1 MGKTVKIKES
11 ELRRMVVVELKRTAA
26 KNRINEVN
34 MRSTDEL
41 ADGDYDRMCGVL
53 KGKIETLYMWKDD
66 CKTLEELQH
75 LIEQLF
81 GDMID

>member
-11 ELRRMVVVELKRTAA
+11 ELRRMVVAELKRTAA

-34 MRSTDEL
+34 VRSTDEL
-41 ADGDYDRMCGVL
+41 ADGDYERMCGVL

-81 GDMID
+81 DDMID